1 MNAMKILLAVDF
13 SPARSALAGEI
24 AARPWPA
31 GTTVEVLSVV
41 EPFDLWAVPELMEQ
55 VTRRTEEMVRQ
66 TVNLFTSAGIAATPL
81 VLMGDPKA
89 VIVDRAEQSG
99 ADFVAVGSHGATGLA
114 RLLFGS
120 VARAVLRHVHC
131 SVEVVRSN
139 SGQEP
144 ARRAMKVLLATD
156 GSKCSTAAA
165 HSIAERPWPAGTEVR
180 IMSVV
185 EPRVS
190 LFEAAFEPPLLDA
203 ESVEQFRANAM
214 THAQDAILSAEEIL
228 TSAGIKTAESISVL
242 LDGPKHVILDEAQQW
257 GADLIVVGSQGHS
270 SAGRFLLGS
279 VSESIAMHAG
289 CSVEIIRPARTEGS
303 TPA

>member
-1 MNAMKILLAVDF
+1 MKILLAVDF
-13 SPARSALAGEI
+13 SPGRNAVAGEI

-31 GTTVEVLSVV
+31 GTTVDVLSVV
-41 EPFDLWAVPELMEQ
+41 EPFEMWAVPELIAQ
-55 VTRRTEEMVRQ
+55 VTRRTTEMVQ
-66 TVNLFTSAGIAATPL
+66 QMADLLTAAGLAATPL
-81 VLMGDPKA
+81 VLTGDPKT
-89 VIVDRAEQSG
+89 VIVDQAKQSG

-131 SVEVVRSN
+131 SVEIVRSN

-144 ARRAMKVLLATD
+144 VRRAMKILLATD
-156 GSKCSTAAA
+156 GSQYSGAAA

-180 IMSVV
+180 ILSVV

-203 ESVEQFRANAM
+203 ETVEQFRVNAM
-214 THAQDAILSAEEIL
+214 KHAQDAIVSAEEIL
-228 TSAGIKTAESISVL
+228 ASAGVKTAESISVL

-257 GADLIVVGSQGHS
+257 GADLIVAGSQGRS
-270 SAGRFLLGS
+270 GAGRFWLGS
-279 VSESIAMHAG
+279 VSESVAMHAG
-289 CSVEIIRPARTEGS
+289 CSVEVIRPPKTEGS
-303 TPA
+303 TQA

>member
-1 MNAMKILLAVDF
+1 MKILLAVDF
-13 SPARSALAGEI
+13 SPSRSALAGEI

-41 EPFDLWAVPELMEQ
+41 EPFDLWAVPELIEQ
-55 VTRRTEEMVRQ
+55 VTQRTTAMVQQ
-66 TVNLFTSAGIAATPL
+66 TVDIFTSIGLSATPL

-89 VIVDRAEQSG
+89 VIVDHAEQSG
-99 ADFVAVGSHGATGLA
+99 ADLVVIGSHGTTGLA

-156 GSKCSTAAA
+156 GSPCSIAAA
-165 HSIAERPWPAGTEVR
+165 RSIAGRPWPAGTEVR
-180 IMSVV
+180 ILSVV
-185 EPRVS
+185 EPKVS

-203 ESVEQFRANAM
+203 ESVEIFRTNAM
-214 THAQDAILSAEEIL
+214 KRSQDAILSAEEIL
-228 TSAGIKTAESISVL
+228 TSAGMKTAESISVL

-270 SAGRFLLGS
+270 TADRFLLGS
-279 VSESIAMHAG
+279 VSESVAMHAG
-289 CSVEIIRPARTEGS
+289 CSVEVIRPPKTAGS
-303 TPA
+303 DPV